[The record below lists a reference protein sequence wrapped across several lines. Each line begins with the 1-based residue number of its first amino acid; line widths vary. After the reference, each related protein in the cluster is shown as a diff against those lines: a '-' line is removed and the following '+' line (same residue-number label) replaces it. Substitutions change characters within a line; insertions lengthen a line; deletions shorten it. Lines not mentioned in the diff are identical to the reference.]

1 MKLNKDFILKD
12 MKGADGE
19 ITYYAIAVGKTAKNF
34 KGMVK
39 LNDSAAFMW
48 NSIKQ
53 GADSEAKIAE
63 ALTKEYAISD
73 VQAKID
79 VAEVIKGLREIGAII
94 D

>member
-53 GADSEAKIAE
+53 GADS
-63 ALTKEYAISD
+63 
-73 VQAKID
+73 
-79 VAEVIKGLREIGAII
+79 
-94 D
+94 